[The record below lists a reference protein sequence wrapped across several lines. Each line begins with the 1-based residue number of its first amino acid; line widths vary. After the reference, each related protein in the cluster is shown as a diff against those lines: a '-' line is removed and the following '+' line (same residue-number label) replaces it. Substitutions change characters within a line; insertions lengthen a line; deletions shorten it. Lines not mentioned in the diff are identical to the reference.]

1 MYVRHIG
8 PLFAPDGGTGSG
20 ADPGTGGGAAGNGGG
35 GNPWYTGQV
44 DQETVGH
51 WQNRNWDVSDPSKV
65 AVAATKAWR
74 DLENATQALH
84 GVPADRLLRLPQPGD
99 EAATKEFH
107 QKLGAPPDKTGY
119 DFSGVKHANGNAVDP
134 SLTASLADKFYSLG
148 VSKDAAVEITK
159 QIVALNDSAATSRDT
174 EQAAG
179 RQLEGQKLRTNWGQN
194 YDNNLFVARG
204 AAAKLGLTPAELDGL
219 DGLVGHSRVMEMFRQ
234 IGAQLGEAP
243 FTGSGPGG
251 TGGPMT
257 AEQAIARISDLKK
270 DAEWVKK
277 YTSGDLAAR
286 RELEGLMRMK
296 LGGIDNS
303 GTSGIPQNRR

>member
-99 EAATKEFH
+99 AAATKEFH
-107 QKLGAPPDKTGY
+107 QKLGAPADHTGY
-119 DFSGVKHANGNAVDP
+119 DFSGVKHADGSAVEP
-134 SLTASLADKFYSLG
+134 GFAANLAQTFLKLG
-148 VSKDAAVEITK
+148 IPKDAGVEITK
-159 QIVALNDSAATSRDT
+159 QIVGLADSADVKENADT
-174 EQAAG
+174 TAA
-179 RQLEGQKLRTNWGQN
+179 RQLEGQKLRNNWGQN

-257 AEQAIARISDLKK
+257 AEQAIARISDLKQ
-270 DAEWVKK
+270 DSEWVKK
-277 YTSGDLAAR
+277 YTSGDLGAR